1 MRWHT
6 YANYVHILMSCYRCC
21 HVSDILVSSKWAIR
35 FIWLMHV
42 CARTTHI
49 SYWINHRFTTAFC
62 LERCVFFYFL
72 FFIFMNVKMC
82 FDAFLKQGKKRKKT
96 FPYTL
101 MNINHIDHAWNWKQ
115 VLIRYVFLYW
125 CIPDSY
131 MFFCF
136 LIVVPN

>member
-21 HVSDILVSSKWAIR
+21 HVSDILVSSKWAIW

-49 SYWINHRFTTAFC
+49 SHWINHRFTTAFC
-62 LERCVFFYFL
+62 LERCVFFIFYFYECKDV
-72 FFIFMNVKMC
+72 FWC
-82 FDAFLKQGKKRKKT
+82 FLETRKKKEKKRKKT
-96 FPYTL
+96 FPSTL

-115 VLIRYVFLYW
+115 VLIRYVFF
-125 CIPDSY
+125 CIGAY
-131 MFFCF
+131 
-136 LIVVPN
+136 LILICCKL